1 MMKIE
6 LLFFGQLTDITGTT
20 VVMLDHMLD
29 MDTLKHH
36 VFEMYPSLQQSKLMI
51 AVNNKL
57 VTENEVIPEGAKIAF
72 MPPYSGG

>member
-6 LLFFGQLTDITGTT
+6 LLFFGQLTDITGTS
-20 VVMLDHMLD
+20 VVMLDHMP
-29 MDTLKHH
+29 DTDLLKRH
-36 VFEMYPSLQQSKLMI
+36 VFEMYPSLQQAKLMI

>member
-20 VVMLDHMLD
+20 VLMLDHVPD
-29 MDTLKHH
+29 TGTLKHH
-36 VFEMYPSLQQSKLMI
+36 VFDMYPSLQQAKLMI

-57 VTENEVIPEGAKIAF
+57 VTENEEIPEGAKIAF

>member
-6 LLFFGQLTDITGTT
+6 LLFFGQLTDITGTS
-20 VVMLDHMLD
+20 VVMLDHMS
-29 MDTLKHH
+29 DTDILKRH
-36 VFEMYPSLQQSKLMI
+36 VFEMYPSLQQAKLMI

>member
-6 LLFFGQLTDITGTT
+6 LLFFGQLTDLTGTT
-20 VVMLDHMLD
+20 VVMLDHIPD
-29 MDTLKHH
+29 TDTLKHH
-36 VFEMYPSLQQSKLMI
+36 VFDMYPSLQQAKLMI

>member
-1 MMKIE
+1 MKIE

-20 VVMLDHMLD
+20 VVMLDHMTD
-29 MDTLKHH
+29 TDTLKHY
-36 VFEMYPSLQQSKLMI
+36 VFDMYPSLQQAKLMI

>member
-1 MMKIE
+1 MSD
-6 LLFFGQLTDITGTT
+6 T
-20 VVMLDHMLD
+20 
-29 MDTLKHH
+29 DTLKHH
-36 VFEMYPSLQQSKLMI
+36 VFDMYPSLQQAKLMI

>member
-20 VVMLDHMLD
+20 VVMLDHMSD
-29 MDTLKHH
+29 TDTLKHH
-36 VFEMYPSLQQSKLMI
+36 DFEMYPSLQQAKLLI

>member
-20 VVMLDHMLD
+20 VVMLDHMPNT
-29 MDTLKHH
+29 DTLKHH
-36 VFEMYPSLQQSKLMI
+36 VFEMYPSLQQAKLMI

-57 VTENEVIPEGAKIAF
+57 VTENVVIPDGAKIAF

>member
-6 LLFFGQLTDITGTT
+6 LLFFGQLTDLTGTT
-20 VVMLDHMLD
+20 VVMLDHISD
-29 MDTLKHH
+29 TDTLKHH
-36 VFEMYPSLQQSKLMI
+36 VFDMYPSLQQAKLMI

>member
-6 LLFFGQLTDITGTT
+6 LLFFGQLTDLTGTT
-20 VVMLDHMLD
+20 VVMLDHMP
-29 MDTLKHH
+29 DTDALKHH
-36 VFEMYPSLQQSKLMI
+36 VFDMYPSLQQAKLMI

>member
-1 MMKIE
+1 
-6 LLFFGQLTDITGTT
+6 
-20 VVMLDHMLD
+20 MLDHMSD
-29 MDTLKHH
+29 TDTLKHH
-36 VFEMYPSLQQSKLMI
+36 VFDMYPSLQQAKLMI

>member
-1 MMKIE
+1 MKIE
-6 LLFFGQLTDITGTT
+6 LLFFGQLTDLTGTT
-20 VVMLDHMLD
+20 VVMLDHMPD
-29 MDTLKHH
+29 TDTLKHH
-36 VFEMYPSLQQSKLMI
+36 VFDMYPSLQQSKLMI